1 MAVSF
6 NNKYLAL
13 FTDTG
18 LLWIGSSDLQ
28 KVYCE
33 FDTKCP
39 TRPQQLVW
47 YVSSLYGISINVV
60 LIIVMGCNFPS
71 KRIQCQKPRPVVL
84 LLANLQFHL
93 DLFQQVWYRCHCWLL
108 GEHLAD
114 GWPTEGLGQVSL
126 QWKVDKCNSFQINVK
141 HVIHVR
147 CNCWRIY

>member
-6 NNKYLAL
+6 NNRYLAL

-84 LLANLQFHL
+84 CLLIYNFILTF
-93 DLFQQVWYRCHCWLL
+93 FNRCGTGAIVGYWENILL
-108 GEHLAD
+108 MVGPQKD
-114 GWPTEGLGQVSL
+114 WVKYP
-126 QWKVDKCNSFQINVK
+126 CNEKLTNIIVF
-141 HVIHVR
+141 R
-147 CNCWRIY
+147 LM

>member
-1 MAVSF
+1 MVGGLQFINFNMSLNVILKLSIPIVSNFQYPEISAKPNAIIEMAVSF

-47 YVSSLYGISINVV
+47 YVSRLY
-60 LIIVMGCNFPS
+60 
-71 KRIQCQKPRPVVL
+71 
-84 LLANLQFHL
+84 
-93 DLFQQVWYRCHCWLL
+93 
-108 GEHLAD
+108 
-114 GWPTEGLGQVSL
+114 
-126 QWKVDKCNSFQINVK
+126 
-141 HVIHVR
+141 
-147 CNCWRIY
+147 

>member
-39 TRPQQLVW
+39 TRPKQLVW
-47 YVSSLYGISINVV
+47 YVFFESV
-60 LIIVMGCNFPS
+60 
-71 KRIQCQKPRPVVL
+71 Q
-84 LLANLQFHL
+84 
-93 DLFQQVWYRCHCWLL
+93 
-108 GEHLAD
+108 
-114 GWPTEGLGQVSL
+114 
-126 QWKVDKCNSFQINVK
+126 
-141 HVIHVR
+141 
-147 CNCWRIY
+147 